1 MVIAGRSADLDGVMT
16 TEELVDAGLTREAI
30 RKRVAR
36 GSLHRL
42 YPGVYAVGNPLLDL
56 RGKWRAAVRACG
68 PSAVLSHRDAAML
81 LGLLRSS
88 RRLIDVTV
96 ASQRGRRLDG
106 IDHHSSALLPRDR
119 MEHEGLPCTS
129 PSRTMLD
136 LAAVLPPRPLE
147 RAYEQ
152 GWILGLLDIR
162 ALEDVLA
169 RASGHGGAR
178 ALRAL
183 VNRMH
188 GGRAITRSTLE
199 ELFLSLV
206 DRAGIPRPELNV
218 DIPVPGEEINVDCL
232 WPAERL
238 VVELDSRRYHRDNPG
253 AFTGDRRRDR
263 LLRLAGYDSARFT
276 DEELERAGDDV
287 VATVIAL
294 RAKLAR
300 RPKVSSPP
308 TSAACPARP
317 PR

>member
-1 MVIAGRSADLDGVMT
+1 MVIAARSAELDGVMT
-16 TEELVDAGLTREAI
+16 TDDLVDAGLTREAI

-42 YPGVYAVGNPLLDL
+42 YPGVYAVGNPLLSL

-81 LGLLRSS
+81 LGLLRTS
-88 RRLIDVTV
+88 RRPIDVTV

-106 IDHHSSALLPRDR
+106 IDHHRSVLLSRDK

-129 PSRTMLD
+129 PSRTLLD
-136 LAAVLPPRPLE
+136 LAAILSPRPLE
-147 RAYEQ
+147 KAYEQ

-162 ALEDVLA
+162 ALENVLG
-169 RASGHGGAR
+169 RASGHRGAR

-183 VNRMH
+183 VATSH
-188 GGRAITRSTLE
+188 GGRTVTRSTLE

-206 DRAGIPRPELNV
+206 DRAGIPRPEFNV

-263 LLRLAGYDSARFT
+263 LLRLAGYDSVRFT
-276 DEELERAGDDV
+276 DEELERAGDEV
-287 VATVIAL
+287 IATVIVL
-294 RAKLAR
+294 RAERAR
-300 RPKVSSPP
+300 PRKVSSPP
-308 TSAACPARP
+308 TSSACLARP